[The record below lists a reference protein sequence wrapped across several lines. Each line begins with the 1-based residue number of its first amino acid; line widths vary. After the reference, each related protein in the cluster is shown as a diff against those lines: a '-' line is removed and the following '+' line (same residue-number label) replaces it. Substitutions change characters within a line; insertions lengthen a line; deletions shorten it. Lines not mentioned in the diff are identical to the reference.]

1 MPILSSLDSRGI
13 PSFIAA
19 NSMLAIN
26 TKPITRLAFTPIIP
40 HPAME
45 YGAIFTAMVVNF
57 QDPLQQRVMPC
68 GPISSDEGVYRLA
81 KELQLYHS

>member
-26 TKPITRLAFTPIIP
+26 TKLITRLAFTPIIP

-45 YGAIFTAMVVNF
+45 YGAILTAMVNF
-57 QDPLQQRVMPC
+57 QDPLQQRVMSC
-68 GPISSDEGVYRLA
+68 GPIWSDEGVYRLA
-81 KELQLYHS
+81 KELQLNHS

>member
-26 TKPITRLAFTPIIP
+26 TKLITRLAFTPIIP
-40 HPAME
+40 HPAMD
-45 YGAIFTAMVVNF
+45 YGAICTAMVNF

>member
-1 MPILSSLDSRGI
+1 MPILPSLDSRGI

-45 YGAIFTAMVVNF
+45 YGAIFTAMVNF

>member
-26 TKPITRLAFTPIIP
+26 TKLITRLAFTPIIP

-45 YGAIFTAMVVNF
+45 YGAIFMAMVNF
-57 QDPLQQRVMPC
+57 QDSLQKRVMPC
-68 GPISSDEGVYRLA
+68 GPIWSDEGVYRLA